1 MMMTTVE
8 YPFDEYICGVTGLTC
23 CGCSLFCEH
32 RRERMINDKNA
43 LPVLT
48 KEQIAELGKGLSED
62 FTESLGR
69 AERLF
74 KKPPIGLKPK
84 FIHRKERIND
94 ILDAMERYTKAECL
108 ILPEWVDK
116 LRELIN
122 DN

>member
-1 MMMTTVE
+1 
-8 YPFDEYICGVTGLTC
+8 
-23 CGCSLFCEH
+23 
-32 RRERMINDKNA
+32 MINDKNA

-48 KEQIAELGKGLSED
+48 KEQIAELDKGLSED
-62 FTESLGR
+62 FAKSLNR

-94 ILDAMERYTKAECL
+94 ILDAMERYAKAECL
-108 ILPEWVDK
+108 ILPEWVDE

>member
-1 MMMTTVE
+1 MREKFTHVMN
-8 YPFDEYICGVTGLTC
+8 IG
-23 CGCSLFCEH
+23 
-32 RRERMINDKNA
+32 ERMINDKNA

-48 KEQIAELGKGLSED
+48 KKQIEELGKGLSED
-62 FTESLGR
+62 FTESLDR

-108 ILPEWVDK
+108 ILPEWVDE

>member
-1 MMMTTVE
+1 
-8 YPFDEYICGVTGLTC
+8 
-23 CGCSLFCEH
+23 
-32 RRERMINDKNA
+32 MINNKNT
-43 LPVLT
+43 LLVPT
-48 KEQIAELGKGLSED
+48 KEQIVELGEGISED
-62 FTESLGR
+62 FTDSLDD

-74 KKPPIGLKPK
+74 KKLPIGLKPK

-108 ILPEWVDK
+108 ILPEWVDE

>member
-1 MMMTTVE
+1 
-8 YPFDEYICGVTGLTC
+8 
-23 CGCSLFCEH
+23 
-32 RRERMINDKNA
+32 MINDKNT
-43 LPVLT
+43 LLVPT
-48 KEQIAELGKGLSED
+48 KEQIVELGEGISED
-62 FTESLGR
+62 FTDSLND

-108 ILPEWVDK
+108 ILPEWVDE

>member
-1 MMMTTVE
+1 
-8 YPFDEYICGVTGLTC
+8 
-23 CGCSLFCEH
+23 
-32 RRERMINDKNA
+32 MINDKNA

-48 KEQIAELGKGLSED
+48 KQQIEELGKGLSDD

-94 ILDAMERYTKAECL
+94 ILDAMERYTKAESL
-108 ILPEWVDK
+108 ILPEWVDE

>member
-1 MMMTTVE
+1 
-8 YPFDEYICGVTGLTC
+8 
-23 CGCSLFCEH
+23 
-32 RRERMINDKNA
+32 MINDKNA

-62 FTESLGR
+62 FTESLDR

-94 ILDAMERYTKAECL
+94 ILDAMERYAKAECL
-108 ILPEWVDK
+108 ILPEWVDEFPFIVT
-116 LRELIN
+116 RETWDISSVKTEDGYEQTKFGFN
-122 DN
+122 TRKD